1 VTGAPSPS
9 PAQGE
14 AKKRPE
20 RSVGIVVAPFLAL
33 ALSCGPGGEQ
43 AVVPARSDLA
53 QTSRGVLPG
62 TTYEHREKIKQGMK
76 SEEVSAA
83 IGKPSEK
90 LESRGQIVSGH
101 WTYLFKDGKITMHLR
116 DGVVTDIETTFY

>member
-1 VTGAPSPS
+1 MRRAH
-9 PAQGE
+9 PA
-14 AKKRPE
+14 
-20 RSVGIVVAPFLAL
+20 FLLLVFVCSMPIA
-33 ALSCGPGGEQ
+33 CGPGKDQ
-43 AVVPARSDLA
+43 TVIPARSDLA
-53 QTSRGVLPG
+53 QASSGVIAG

-76 SEEVSAA
+76 SEEVAAA

-116 DGVVTDIETTFY
+116 DGIVTDIETTFY